1 LRDGSGGVTRACE
14 APLSEDDLLDWWS
27 GGLPGECRRSVEEHL
42 LSCDACA
49 TRGHDLAALAQGVR
63 GLVREGRLP
72 AVVLPAVVD
81 RLEREGRRIRT
92 YRVPAGS
99 GVHCTVGPEDD
110 VVLARL
116 EVDLRGVSRLDLV
129 SRIDDGP
136 ERRLSDLPFDE
147 AAGELILAAPT
158 PILRE
163 RPRHVERLRLLAL
176 DPGGE
181 RLLGEYTF
189 DHTPWP
195 GSGR

>member
-1 LRDGSGGVTRACE
+1 VTRACE

-27 GGLPGECRRSVEEHL
+27 GGLPGERRRSVEEHL

-49 TRGHDLAALAQGVR
+49 TRGHALAALAQGVR

-81 RLEREGRRIRT
+81 RLAREGRRIRT

-136 ERRLSDLPFDE
+136 EQRLSDLPFDE